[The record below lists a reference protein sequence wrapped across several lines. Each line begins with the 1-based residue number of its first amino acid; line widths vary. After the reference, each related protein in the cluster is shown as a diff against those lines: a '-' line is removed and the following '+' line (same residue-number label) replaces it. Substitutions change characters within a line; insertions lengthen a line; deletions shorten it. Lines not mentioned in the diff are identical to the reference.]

1 MIYVQSRLF
10 SLRLIEQWFEV
21 FWISFRKFEVKCRY
35 AQYKILTSEI
45 IDLKNY
51 FLFYVPS
58 RLFLQRLIVPWV
70 QCFDEF
76 LITVFEIWREVSLCK
91 VQNINEWNDSSAII
105 SSSSVKIVSAALTRT
120 VIWGISNHCFRKFEC
135 AIRKWNC
142 PTVIISNITMLS
154 IQNFKEDISY
164 VIIKKVCDLIIVLDG
179 LNGVSM
185 VQTLFNVS
193 LLCSRFNNWKKT
205 NCVLIIRHDNIL
217 YHVIIQYCIM
227 IWYNIVSYNII
238 SLQNHV
244 LTSFCLW
251 WKNFF

>member
-1 MIYVQSRLF
+1 MIWGILNHC
-10 SLRLIEQWFEV
+10 
-21 FWISFRKFEVKCRY
+21 FRKFEVKCRY

-76 LITVFEIWREVSLCK
+76 LITVFEIWRKVSLCK

-135 AIRKWNC
+135 VIRKWNC

-154 IQNFKEDISY
+154 IQNFKEDRY
-164 VIIKKVCDLIIVLDG
+164 
-179 LNGVSM
+179 
-185 VQTLFNVS
+185 
-193 LLCSRFNNWKKT
+193 
-205 NCVLIIRHDNIL
+205 IIRYYKKSLWFN
-217 YHVIIQYCIM
+217 YCTR
-227 IWYNIVSYNII
+227 WAQWRKHGSNAVQCVSFM
-238 SLQNHV
+238 L
-244 LTSFCLW
+244 
-251 WKNFF
+251 

>member
-1 MIYVQSRLF
+1 
-10 SLRLIEQWFEV
+10 
-21 FWISFRKFEVKCRY
+21 
-35 AQYKILTSEI
+35 
-45 IDLKNY
+45 
-51 FLFYVPS
+51 
-58 RLFLQRLIVPWV
+58 
-70 QCFDEF
+70 
-76 LITVFEIWREVSLCK
+76 
-91 VQNINEWNDSSAII
+91 
-105 SSSSVKIVSAALTRT
+105 
-120 VIWGISNHCFRKFEC
+120 
-135 AIRKWNC
+135 
-142 PTVIISNITMLS
+142 MLS

-205 NCVLIIRHDNIL
+205 NCVLIIQHDNIL

-251 WKNFF
+251 WKFFFFRQNNSSFGKTANRSDLLHKMLEYELIGKPFDIF

>member
-1 MIYVQSRLF
+1 MIWGILNHC
-10 SLRLIEQWFEV
+10 
-21 FWISFRKFEVKCRY
+21 FRKFEVKCRY

-70 QCFDEF
+70 QWFDEF
-76 LITVFEIWREVSLCK
+76 LITVSKFDVVSLCK

-105 SSSSVKIVSAALTRT
+105 SSSSVWIVSAALTRT

-135 AIRKWNC
+135 SIRKWNC

-205 NCVLIIRHDNIL
+205 NCVLIIQHDNIL

-251 WKNFF
+251 WKIFF